1 MNEFINES
9 LLEEILPKVEKPA
22 RYTGGELNQV
32 VKENADV
39 RFALMFPDVYE
50 IGMSHLGSRILYT
63 VLNSEDDIACERAYA
78 PWTDME
84 RLMRENNIPLYS
96 LETRRTIRS
105 FDIVGISLL
114 YELCYT
120 NILTMLDL
128 AGIPFLSSERD
139 ESYPLIIAGGP
150 CVCNAEP
157 LADFFDA
164 FIFGDGEEI
173 ELELVRAYK
182 DAKAQGLSREET
194 LLKLSRIDGIYV
206 PSLYEA
212 EYASG
217 SGRFERL
224 IKKNPAA
231 PDRITRRAVK
241 NLDSAKYMENPIVP
255 YISTVHDR
263 VSIELFRG
271 CTRGCRFCQAG
282 YIYRPVRERKKET
295 LLRQADELINCT
307 GYDEI
312 SLLSLSSGD
321 YSEINDLTRALAE
334 EYYPRRV
341 SLALPSLRIDSI
353 LGDGLKNVGA
363 VRKTSLTFAPEAGS
377 QRLRD
382 VINKGVSE
390 DDLINSVKAA
400 FEAGWSHV
408 KLYFMIGLPT
418 ETDEDVLGIAEL
430 AKKVVDTYYTLPKEM
445 RTQPP
450 RVSVSVSS
458 FVPKPHTPFQWEPQN
473 DIEELR
479 RKQALL
485 SSAIRPMRRVEFSYH
500 EPTVSILEGA
510 MARADRR
517 MGRVILEAYT
527 RGARFDSWDETFKPE
542 VWDEAFRTVGV
553 DPAIYRNRKM
563 DLSEPLPWGHMDS
576 LVTDEYLKREY
587 ERALEGKTTKDC
599 RGGCNGCFGERYA
612 DYCKI

>member
-9 LLEEILPKVEKPA
+9 LLQEILPKVEKPA

-32 VKENADV
+32 VKEHADI

-63 VLNSEDDIACERAYA
+63 VLNSEPDIACERAYA

-84 RLMRENNIPLYS
+84 RLMREKNIPLFS
-96 LETRRTIRS
+96 LETRRPIRD

-128 AGIPFLSSERD
+128 AGIPLLACDRGE
-139 ESYPLIIAGGP
+139 EYPLVVAGGP

-173 ELELVRAYK
+173 EIELVRAYK
-182 DAKAQGLSREET
+182 KAKDAGLSKRDTLRE
-194 LLKLSRIDGIYV
+194 LSRIDGIYI
-206 PSLYEA
+206 PSFYEP
-212 EYASG
+212 EYSD
-217 SGRFERL
+217 GRFVRL
-224 IKKNPAA
+224 NKTEPSA
-231 PDRITRRAVK
+231 PDKITRRALK
-241 NLDSAKYMENPIVP
+241 DLDTAKYMEKPIVP

-295 LLRQADELINCT
+295 LLRQAEELINCT

-321 YSEINDLTRALAE
+321 YSEINSLTRELAE

-382 VINKGVSE
+382 VINKGVTE

-430 AKKVVDTYYTLPKEM
+430 AKKVVDTYYTLPKEL

-473 DIEELR
+473 DIEELK

-485 SSAIRPMRRVEFSYH
+485 AAAIRPMRRVEFSYH
-500 EPTVSILEGA
+500 EPNVSVLEGA

-517 MGRVILEAYT
+517 MARVILEAYK
-527 RGARFDSWDETFKPE
+527 RGARFDSWDETFVPE
-542 VWDEAFRTVGV
+542 TWEEAFRTAGV
-553 DPAIYRNRKM
+553 DPTGYRNRRM
-563 DLSEPLPWGHMDS
+563 STDENLPWGHMDS

-587 ERALEGKTTKDC
+587 KKALEGCTTKDC
-599 RGGCNGCFGERYA
+599 RNGCNGCFGDRYA
-612 DYCKI
+612 DYCKV